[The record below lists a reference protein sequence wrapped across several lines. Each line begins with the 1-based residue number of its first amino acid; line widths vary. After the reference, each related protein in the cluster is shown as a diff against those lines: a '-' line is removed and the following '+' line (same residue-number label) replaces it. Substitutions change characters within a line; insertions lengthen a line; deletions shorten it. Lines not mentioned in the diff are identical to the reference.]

1 MDSSQCLVQTAG
13 FKIQSSKRKR
23 HIQSSLRISN
33 IMTKK
38 LEEILNLPESKK
50 IVKQEE
56 KKQIKN
62 EVAQPFLRDINEFDK
77 ISAAL
82 PAVKGL
88 GDLGDQE
95 LDDLAKRAT
104 EAYEDIMDLGMN
116 VEARYSGRLFEVA
129 AGMLGHAISAKTA
142 KLDKKLKM
150 IDLQLKKQ
158 KLDQDTSDTDN
169 GIPLNG
175 DGFIVTDRNSLI
187 EKLKNLK

>member
-1 MDSSQCLVQTAG
+1 
-13 FKIQSSKRKR
+13 
-23 HIQSSLRISN
+23 
-33 IMTKK
+33 MTKK

-50 IVKQEE
+50 IVKEEE
-56 KKQIKN
+56 KAAKKAQ
-62 EVAQPFLRDINEFDK
+62 VAEPFMRNIDEYDK

-82 PAVKGL
+82 PQVKGL
-88 GDLGDQE
+88 GDLGDAE

-129 AGMLGHAISAKTA
+129 ASMLGNAITAKTA

-158 KLDQDTSDTDN
+158 KLDNDANSADEGVTLQ
-169 GIPLNG
+169 G
-175 DGFIVTDRNSLI
+175 DGVIITDRNSLL